1 MFLRIRS
8 GIPELT
14 CRCRG
19 ALAAP
24 NRSMT
29 PEQWLQIREAFHA
42 VVDLPSDQRSG
53 YLDRVCTEP
62 SLRQEV
68 ESLLSNHENAGDL
81 LETPVRLESHPDH
94 DAADPWI
101 GKNIGPYQTISKI
114 GEGGMGAVYRAV
126 RVDDHYLKQVAIKL
140 VRTGLGTGHY
150 LRRFKN
156 ERQIMASLDHPNIAR
171 LLDGGATQEGLPYLV
186 MEYIEGEE
194 IDRFCDSHRL
204 DTLQRLKIFR
214 QVCSAVQYAHQNL
227 VVHRD
232 LKPGNILVM
241 ADGTPKLLD
250 FGIAKLLDPELFF
263 QTLDPVGTVLRAMTP
278 EYASPEQVRGEP
290 ITTASDVYSLGV
302 ILYRLLTGHPP
313 YQLDTRDPLT
323 MARGISEIEPE
334 KPSTVIDRVEEV
346 RGSDGESRRVTP
358 EQISD
363 ARNERPAI
371 LRRRLTGDLD
381 NIVLKALRK
390 EPARRYASAEQLS
403 EDIQR
408 YLDGL
413 PILARS
419 DTFGYRTGKFVK
431 RHKAGVGATA
441 MVFMTLVAGLFVTI
455 REARIAEAQRARA
468 ERRFNDVRKLARDL
482 MLDVHDSIQYL
493 PGATPARKL
502 IIQDALEYLDSLAKE
517 SSGDASLQRELAT
530 AYEKVGDVQG
540 WDVRS
545 NLGDTAG
552 ALQSFRKSLAI
563 RQALAHDNPND
574 PQARSDLA
582 EGYTKLGDVL
592 IQSGDK
598 IGSLKNLDQAL
609 EIRKQL
615 AASAPDDKGSKL
627 NLAIAYDGLANV
639 LADDNKLEQSLE
651 YTRQSLAIF
660 ESLLAEDP
668 KDRRYLRD
676 VALERKKIGGIYE
689 AGGKLQEALQE
700 YQKALP
706 VDETLANENPN
717 DALARRDLAID
728 YANVGDVLL
737 KTGDAQGALRRYKQA
752 VDMDEKLAAADP
764 KDAWARRYLIYN
776 YGRLADAFN
785 KTGNRAAALSFYN
798 KALSLAEQRVKA
810 DPNNARAS
818 EDLAEAY
825 SKIAAAHF
833 QLGSDGN
840 ASLKQKKK
848 SLIDAR
854 SWYQKSL
861 EIWQAMRDHGTLSGL
876 HAEEPEKVTRE
887 VSRCQSALD
896 LLSTQT
902 AEAAATLAH

>member
-1 MFLRIRS
+1 M
-8 GIPELT
+8 LT
-14 CRCRG
+14 CADAPRSYT
-19 ALAAP
+19 AP

-29 PEQWLQIREAFHA
+29 PEQWLKVREAFHA
-42 VVDLPSDQRSG
+42 VVDLPADQRDT
-53 YLDRVCTEP
+53 YLDRVCSEP

-81 LETPVRLESHPDH
+81 LETPIRFEPSIEH
-94 DAADPWI
+94 DGPDPWI
-101 GKNIGPYQTISKI
+101 GKNIGPYQPISKI

-140 VRTGLGTGHY
+140 VRTGLGTSHY

-171 LLDGGATQEGLPYLV
+171 LLDGGATQNGLPYLV

-194 IDRFCDSHRL
+194 IDRYCDSHRL

-214 QVCSAVQYAHQNL
+214 QVCAAVQYAHQSL

-241 ADGTPKLLD
+241 SDGTPKLLD

-263 QTLDPVGTVLRAMTP
+263 QTVDPVGTVLRAMTP

-302 ILYRLLTGHPP
+302 ILYRLLTGHAP
-313 YQLDTRDPLT
+313 YQLDSWDPVS

-334 KPSTVIDRVEEV
+334 KPSTIIDRVEEV
-346 RGSDGESRRVTP
+346 RGSDGEGCQVTP

-363 ARNERPAI
+363 ARNERHGI
-371 LRRRLTGDLD
+371 LRRRLAGDLD

-390 EPARRYASAEQLS
+390 EPSRRYVSAEQLS
-403 EDIQR
+403 GDIQR

-413 PILARS
+413 PVLARS
-419 DTFGYRTGKFVK
+419 DTFGYRTSKFVR
-431 RHKAGVGATA
+431 RHKASVGATV
-441 MVFMTLVAGLFVTI
+441 MVFLTLVAGLLLTI

-517 SSGDASLQRELAT
+517 SAGDSSLQRELAT

-563 RQALAHDNPND
+563 RQVLAHEHPDD
-574 PQARSDLA
+574 QQARSDLA
-582 EGYTKLGDVL
+582 EGYTKVGDL
-592 IQSGDK
+592 LLQTGDK

-615 AASAPDDKGSKL
+615 AAAAPNDHEAKL
-627 NLAIAYDGLANV
+627 NLANAYDGLANI
-639 LADDNKLEQSLE
+639 LADDGKLDLSLE
-651 YTRQSLAIF
+651 NTRQSLAIF
-660 ESLLAEDP
+660 ESLVAMDP

-676 VALERKKIGGIYE
+676 VALEQKKIGGIYE
-689 AGGKLQEALQE
+689 ASGKLEAALEE

-706 VDETLANENPN
+706 VDEALAADHPN
-717 DALARRDLAID
+717 DALGRRDLAID
-728 YANVGDVLL
+728 YANVGDVQL

-752 VDMDEKLAAADP
+752 LEIDEKLAEADP
-764 KDAWARRYLIYN
+764 KDTWARRYLIYN
-776 YGRLADAFN
+776 YGRLGDALIKTAD
-785 KTGNRAAALSFYN
+785 RAGALSSYH
-798 KALSLAEQRVKA
+798 KALSVAEARAKD
-810 DPNNARAS
+810 DPSNARAN
-818 EDLAEAY
+818 EDLAQTY
-825 SKIAAAHF
+825 SKLAAAHF
-833 QLGSDGN
+833 LLGSEPD
-840 ASLKQKKK
+840 ASLKQKRKR
-848 SLIDAR
+848 LMDAR

-861 EIWQAMRDHGTLSGL
+861 EIWQAMRDHGTLSGI
-876 HAEEPEKVTRE
+876 HAEEPEKMTRE
-887 VSRCQSALD
+887 ISRCQSALD
-896 LLSTQT
+896 QLAAKT
-902 AEAAATLAH
+902 ADAAATLAQ

>member
-1 MFLRIRS
+1 MFLGNPVRH
-8 GIPELT
+8 P
-14 CRCRG
+14 G
-19 ALAAP
+19 ADLQMPWAAFYSQ
-24 NRSMT
+24 RSMT
-29 PEQWLQIREAFHA
+29 PEQWSQVREAFHA
-42 VVDLPSDQRSG
+42 IVDLPADQRSG

-62 SLRQEV
+62 LLRQEV
-68 ESLLSNHENAGDL
+68 ESLLSNHEDAGDL
-81 LETPVRLESHPDH
+81 LENPSHFELHFDH
-94 DAADPWI
+94 DAPDPWV

-171 LLDGGATQEGLPYLV
+171 LLDGGATQDGLPYLV

-194 IDRFCDSHRL
+194 IDRYCDSHRL
-204 DTLQRLKIFR
+204 DTHQRLKLFR
-214 QVCSAVQYAHQNL
+214 QVCSALQYAHQNL

-263 QTLDPVGTVLRAMTP
+263 QTIDPGGTVFRAMTP
-278 EYASPEQVRGEP
+278 EYASPEQARGEP
-290 ITTASDVYSLGV
+290 ITTASDIYSLGV
-302 ILYRLLTGHPP
+302 ILYRLLTGHAP
-313 YQLDTRDPLT
+313 YQLDSRDPLA
-323 MARGISEIEPE
+323 MARGISQIEPE
-334 KPSTVIDRVEEV
+334 KPSTIIDRVEEV

-358 EQISD
+358 EQISA
-363 ARNERPAI
+363 ARNERHVL
-371 LRRRLTGDLD
+371 LRRRLAGDLD

-390 EPARRYASAEQLS
+390 EPSRRYVSAEQLS

-413 PILARS
+413 PVVARA
-419 DTFGYRTGKFVK
+419 DTFTYRTSKFVT
-431 RHKAGVGATA
+431 RHKAGVGAAA
-441 MVFMTLVAGLFVTI
+441 MVFLTLVAGLFFTV

-502 IIQDALEYLDSLAKE
+502 IIHDALEYLDSLAKE
-517 SSGDASLQRELAT
+517 SSGDISLQRELAT

-563 RQALAHDNPND
+563 RQVLAHEHPGD

-582 EGYTKLGDVL
+582 EGYTKVGDVL
-592 IQSGDK
+592 LQTGDK
-598 IGSLKNLDQAL
+598 IGALKNLDEAL
-609 EIRKQL
+609 DIRKQL
-615 AASAPDDKGSKL
+615 AASAPDDKEAKL
-627 NLAIAYDGLANV
+627 NLAIAYDGLGNV
-639 LADDNKLEQSLE
+639 LADDNKLQLSLE
-651 YTRQSLAIF
+651 NTRQSLALF
-660 ESLLAEDP
+660 ESLLALDP
-668 KDRRYLRD
+668 HDRRYRRD
-676 VALERKKIGGIYE
+676 IALEHKKVGGIYE
-689 AGGKLQEALQE
+689 ATGKLQAALEE
-700 YQKALP
+700 YLKALP
-706 VDETLANENPN
+706 VDQTLSTENPN
-717 DALARRDLAID
+717 DALAQRDLSID
-728 YANVGDVLL
+728 YANVGDILL
-737 KTGDAQGALRRYKQA
+737 KTGDTQGALLRYQQA
-752 VDMDEKLAAADP
+752 VGIDEKLAKADP

-776 YGRLADAFN
+776 YSRVGDALL
-785 KTGNRAAALSFYN
+785 KMLDRSGALSFYN
-798 KALSLAEQRVKA
+798 KALRLSEARANA
-810 DPNNARAS
+810 DP
-818 EDLAEAY
+818 
-825 SKIAAAHF
+825 
-833 QLGSDGN
+833 GN
-840 ASLKQKKK
+840 ASAREDMAQTYSKLASAHFVFGSQARVGMRQKKN
-848 SLIDAR
+848 SLLEAR

-861 EIWQAMRDHGTLSGL
+861 EIWQSLQDQGRLSGI
-876 HAEEPEKVTRE
+876 HGEEPEKMTRE

-896 LLSTQT
+896 QLTAQT

>member
-1 MFLRIRS
+1 
-8 GIPELT
+8 
-14 CRCRG
+14 
-19 ALAAP
+19 
-24 NRSMT
+24 MT

-53 YLDRVCTEP
+53 YLDRVCAEP

-334 KPSTVIDRVEEV
+334 KPSTVIDRVAEV

-363 ARNERPAI
+363 ARNERTAI

-403 EDIQR
+403 EDIRRHLQ
-408 YLDGL
+408 GL
-413 PILARS
+413 PVTATPDSLP
-419 DTFGYRTGKFVK
+419 YRAGKFVR
-431 RHKAGVGATA
+431 RHKAGAAAT
-441 MVFMTLVAGLFVTI
+441 VLVALAVIGGVATTL
-455 REARIAEAQRARA
+455 REARIALRERARA
-468 ERRFNDVRKLARDL
+468 ERRFNDVRKLANSFLFEFDDAIRN
-482 MLDVHDSIQYL
+482 L
-493 PGATPARKL
+493 PGSTPARSLVVKR
-502 IIQDALEYLDSLAKE
+502 ALQYLDGLAAE
-517 SSGDASLQRELAT
+517 ARGDRSLQLEIAT
-530 AYEKVGDVQG
+530 AYLKVGAVQG
-540 WDVRS
+540 DPMFP
-545 NLGDTAG
+545 NLGD
-552 ALQSFRKSLAI
+552 SK
-563 RQALAHDNPND
+563 
-574 PQARSDLA
+574 
-582 EGYTKLGDVL
+582 
-592 IQSGDK
+592 
-598 IGSLKNLDQAL
+598 GSL
-609 EIRKQL
+609 
-615 AASAPDDKGSKL
+615 
-627 NLAIAYDGLANV
+627 
-639 LADDNKLEQSLE
+639 
-651 YTRQSLAIF
+651 
-660 ESLLAEDP
+660 ESCL
-668 KDRRYLRD
+668 
-676 VALERKKIGGIYE
+676 
-689 AGGKLQEALQE
+689 
-700 YQKALP
+700 KA
-706 VDETLANENPN
+706 
-717 DALARRDLAID
+717 
-728 YANVGDVLL
+728 
-737 KTGDAQGALRRYKQA
+737 
-752 VDMDEKLAAADP
+752 
-764 KDAWARRYLIYN
+764 
-776 YGRLADAFN
+776 
-785 KTGNRAAALSFYN
+785 
-798 KALSLAEQRVKA
+798 
-810 DPNNARAS
+810 
-818 EDLAEAY
+818 
-825 SKIAAAHF
+825 
-833 QLGSDGN
+833 
-840 ASLKQKKK
+840 
-848 SLIDAR
+848 
-854 SWYQKSL
+854 
-861 EIWQAMRDHGTLSGL
+861 
-876 HAEEPEKVTRE
+876 
-887 VSRCQSALD
+887 
-896 LLSTQT
+896 
-902 AEAAATLAH
+902 